1 MPRRRKCPDKLQ
13 KELEA
18 AIGSAKTFQSTL
30 SRLTSEGEDNVFHD
44 FYKNYTETRDIIYET
59 MQVAISKFSQQP
71 LLMAFL
77 AWAKE
82 VQGYNQKKFEN
93 GSFTLIKEKLVPFF
107 DNEGKF
113 YSISSLRYLDHKD
126 LINKIRARQDISL
139 EAREALVDIYINFTY
154 WLEQE
159 TFDYVSRAFDP
170 DEMKIQGR
178 SIRHSVFIQFLSKL
192 EEKERLVAKLLY
204 FGGSRTL
211 DEVLSVDLK
220 DVDFKNFTI
229 RYGMQTIAYPSH
241 IFSDIAH
248 MTDRKSGRLFLGR
261 QNAPLNPA
269 TIFRNFKEAGSQAG
283 LGDSF
288 SPKGL
293 TTSV

>member
-1 MPRRRKCPDKLQ
+1 MPRRRKCPDELQ

-18 AIGSAKTFQSTL
+18 AVSSAKNFQSTL
-30 SRLTSEGEDNVFHD
+30 SRLTSAGEDNIFHD
-44 FYKNYTETRDIIYET
+44 FYKNYAETREIIYDS
-59 MQVAISKFSQQP
+59 MQEAISKFSQQP

-82 VQGYNQKKFEN
+82 MQGFDRKLEN
-93 GSFTLIKEKLVPFF
+93 GSFTLIKEKLLPFF

-113 YSISSLRYLDHKD
+113 YSISSLRYLDHKN
-126 LINKIRARQDISL
+126 LINKIRERQDISL
-139 EAREALVDIYINFTY
+139 EARETLVDIYINFTY

-159 TFDYVSRAFDP
+159 TFDYVSRAVDP

-178 SIRHSVFIQFLSKL
+178 SIRYSVFIQFLSKL

-211 DEVLSVDLK
+211 DEVLSVDLN

-229 RYGMQTIAYPSH
+229 RYGVQTIAYPSH